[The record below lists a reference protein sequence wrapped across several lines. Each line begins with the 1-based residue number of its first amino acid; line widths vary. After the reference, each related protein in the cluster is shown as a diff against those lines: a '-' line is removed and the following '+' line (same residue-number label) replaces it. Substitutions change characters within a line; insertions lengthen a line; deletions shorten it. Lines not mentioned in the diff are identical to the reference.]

1 MILKR
6 FSEYQFHA
14 NGALHHYTVCFK
26 MLHFPSWRAF
36 LIKQARMSKRSN
48 IMPFTKFRT
57 KEDQLRFSEEQ
68 SHVWIDH
75 SPVCTKIIDLDFNLQ
90 FMSSAGAKALGM
102 RDVTECYGKPYPFN
116 FYPQSFREEM
126 SENLRKAR
134 DTGKVIEQEAAVV
147 DLGGNELWF
156 HSTISPVSEG
166 SNQIDYLMIVSIDT
180 TAQNKVRKELE
191 LLNDK
196 LEAKVYKRTLEL
208 ENANKQLHLL
218 SETDFLTKL
227 PNRLAF
233 DRRLSENIAMAKRSK
248 QPITLLMLDIDHF
261 KKYNDKFGHNTG
273 DIVLQK
279 IAATIDSSLL
289 RKTDLTARYGGEEF
303 VILLPE
309 TDVESGFSLAEKIR
323 MNIESLNVQYGKP
336 AVISNLTVSIGIASL
351 KYDELNAIDLLKLAD
366 KALYVAK
373 NSGRNNCQILN
384 AI

>member
-1 MILKR
+1 
-6 FSEYQFHA
+6 
-14 NGALHHYTVCFK
+14 
-26 MLHFPSWRAF
+26 
-36 LIKQARMSKRSN
+36 
-48 IMPFTKFRT
+48 MPFSKFRT

-68 SHVWIDH
+68 GHVWIDH

-90 FMSSAGAKALGM
+90 FMSAAGVRALGM
-102 RDVTECYGKPYPFN
+102 SDVTQCYGKPYPFD
-116 FYPQSFREEM
+116 FYPQSFRDEM
-126 SENLRKAR
+126 SKNLRKVR
-134 DTGKVIEQEAAVV
+134 DTGSVIEQEAAVV
-147 DLGGNELWF
+147 DIDGNELWF

-166 SNQIDYLMIVSIDT
+166 SNQIDYLMVVSIDT
-180 TAQNKVRKELE
+180 TAQNKTREELE
-191 LLNDK
+191 QLNDK

-208 ENANKQLHLL
+208 ESANKQLHQL

-233 DRRLSENIAMAKRSK
+233 DRRLSENIAMAERSK

-279 IAATIDSSLL
+279 IAKTIDSSLL
-289 RKTDLTARYGGEEF
+289 RKTDLMARYGGEEF

-309 TDVESGFSLAEKIR
+309 TDLEFGFSIAEKIR

-351 KYDELNAIDLLKLAD
+351 KPDQLNAVDLLKLAD

-373 NSGRNNCQILN
+373 NSGRNNCQILS
-384 AI
+384 AL